1 MRRTVRARLV
11 VPLLLV
17 PLAALFVTSCAEQ
30 RKKEVTDV
38 VKQYLDYELSQD
50 YLHQHGLIDAESA
63 KALPLPTKVLTNPF
77 NPKKMTDYQLNEVTI
92 EGATARAQVHA
103 TFQLSW
109 AGGAGV
115 PEGYDLNIYV
125 VHQPGE
131 WKVDEIRTRKAALNQ
146 VLGQGQGDNWLL
158 IQQQKKQFDG
168 Q

>member
-11 VPLLLV
+11 VPLLVV

-30 RKKEVTDV
+30 RKKEVTEV
-38 VKQYLDYELSQD
+38 VTQYLDDELAKD
-50 YLHQHGLIDAESA
+50 YAHQHGLIDAESA
-63 KALPLPTKVLTNPF
+63 KALPLPTGQLTNPF
-77 NPKKMTDYQLNEVTI
+77 DSKEMTDYKLNGVEI

-103 TFQLSW
+103 TFKMVW
-109 AGGAGV
+109 AGGVGV
-115 PEGYDLNIYV
+115 PEEYDLNIYV

-131 WKVDEIRTRKAALNQ
+131 WKVDEIRTRQAALDQ

-158 IQQQKKQFDG
+158 IQQQKRQFQG